1 MSYKSAMDANDES
14 GTNPLADQLRLA
26 TAFLTRLPLA
36 DARPDTGAGAGVHGD
51 APEDASTDPQ
61 DVLGELAA
69 AMWLFP
75 LVGFGIGGVG
85 AIALG
90 VLSWAGVPA
99 AVAATLAVGVMVWIT
114 GALHEDGLSDMA
126 DGFGGGADRDA
137 KLAIMRDSRLGAYGA
152 LTLAVVTVARIAAIA
167 TITAV
172 DVGGAIGAMI
182 AAATW
187 SRALFAPTMRWIEP
201 ARTDGLGANA
211 GTPGEGTSWKG
222 MGLAVLLV
230 FLVLVTPA
238 GAGTLIVLAAGGAGA
253 FAVGLIALKQIGGYT
268 GDVLGAAQQAAEAA
282 ALVAASA
289 VIAGNTL

>member
-1 MSYKSAMDANDES
+1 MSYKSVMDANDKP
-14 GTNPLADQLRLA
+14 GPNPLAAQLRLA
-26 TAFLTRLPLA
+26 TAFLTRLPA
-36 DARPDTGAGAGVHGD
+36 STAHRDGETPGDPIPEPDD
-51 APEDASTDPQ
+51 AP
-61 DVLGELAA
+61 VNLAQ

-114 GALHEDGLSDMA
+114 GALHEDGLSDVA
-126 DGFGGGADRDA
+126 DGFGGGGDKEA
-137 KLAIMRDSRLGAYGA
+137 KLEIMRDSRLGAYGA
-152 LTLAVVTVARIAAIA
+152 LTLAVVTVARIAAVA
-167 TITAV
+167 TIAAV
-172 DVGGAIGAMI
+172 DVGAAIGAMI

-201 ARTDGLGANA
+201 ARDDGLGAQA
-211 GTPGEGTSWKG
+211 GTPSEGDSWKG
-222 MGLAVLLV
+222 MGLAALLVLLV
-230 FLVLVTPA
+230 LMTPA
-238 GAGTLIVLAAGGAGA
+238 GAGTLVVLAAGGAGA
-253 FAVGLIALKQIGGYT
+253 FAVGLIALRQIGGYT
-268 GDVLGAAQQAAEAA
+268 GDVLGAAQQVAEAA